1 MAKIVLDNIA
11 HTYNPEDKSPL
22 FALQQMSLSWDDGGR
37 YALLGPSG
45 CGKTTLL
52 RCICGLEE
60 LDSGKI
66 LLNGDDITKIPAE
79 ERGIGLLFQKPVLYP
94 HLTVSGN
101 LSLASFNNHDKALAE
116 VGLPNFEGRDVD
128 TLSGGE
134 GQRVAL
140 ARALLANPNVLLLD
154 EPFSALDLDMSI
166 KLINE
171 VRALLKDRSCP
182 AILVTHNIEEAKL
195 FSDRMIDLSKI

>member
-1 MAKIVLDNIA
+1 MLSCLNLSKKYGKILFNELNI
-11 HTYNPEDKSPL
+11 
-22 FALQQMSLSWDDGGR
+22 SLEKGEIL
-37 YALLGPSG
+37 AIIGPSG

-66 LLNGDDITKIPAE
+66 LLNGDDITKIPGE
-79 ERGIGLLFQKPVLYP
+79 ERGIGLLFQKPGLYP

-116 VGLPNFEGRDVD
+116 VGLPNFEDRDVD

-166 KLINE
+166 KLIND
-171 VRALLKDRSCP
+171 VRALLKDRSCS

-195 FSDRMIDLSKI
+195 FSDRMIDLSKV

>member
-1 MAKIVLDNIA
+1 MLSCLNLSKKYGKILFNELNINLEKGEILA
-11 HTYNPEDKSPL
+11 II
-22 FALQQMSLSWDDGGR
+22 
-37 YALLGPSG
+37 GPSG

-66 LLNGDDITKIPAE
+66 MLNGVDLTKIPAE

-94 HLTVSGN
+94 HLSVSGN
-101 LSLASFNNHDKALAE
+101 LSLGSLNNHDKALVE
-116 VGLPNFEGRDVD
+116 VGLPNFEDRDVD

-166 KLINE
+166 KLISD

-195 FSDRMIDLSKI
+195 FSDRMIDLSKV

>member
-1 MAKIVLDNIA
+1 MLSCLNLSKKYGKILFNELNINLEKGEILA
-11 HTYNPEDKSPL
+11 II
-22 FALQQMSLSWDDGGR
+22 
-37 YALLGPSG
+37 GPSG

-66 LLNGDDITKIPAE
+66 LLNGGDITKIPAE

-101 LSLASFNNHDKALAE
+101 LSLASFNNHDKALVE
-116 VGLPNFEGRDVD
+116 VGLPNFEDRDVD

-166 KLINE
+166 KLISD
-171 VRALLKDRSCP
+171 VRDLLKDRSCP

-195 FSDRMIDLSKI
+195 FSDRMIDLSKV

>member
-1 MAKIVLDNIA
+1 MLSCLNLSKKYGKILFNELNINLEKGEILA
-11 HTYNPEDKSPL
+11 II
-22 FALQQMSLSWDDGGR
+22 
-37 YALLGPSG
+37 GPSG
-45 CGKTTLL
+45 SGKTTLL

-101 LSLASFNNHDKALAE
+101 LSLASFNNHDKALVE
-116 VGLPNFEGRDVD
+116 VGLPNFEDRDVD

-166 KLINE
+166 KLIND
-171 VRALLKDRSCP
+171 VRALLKYRSCP

>member
-1 MAKIVLDNIA
+1 MLSCLNLSKKYGKI
-11 HTYNPEDKSPL
+11 L
-22 FALQQMSLSWDDGGR
+22 FNELSINLEKGEIL
-37 YALLGPSG
+37 AIIGPSG

-166 KLINE
+166 KLIND

>member
-1 MAKIVLDNIA
+1 MLSCLNLSKKYGKILFNELNINLEKGEILA
-11 HTYNPEDKSPL
+11 II
-22 FALQQMSLSWDDGGR
+22 
-37 YALLGPSG
+37 GPSG

-66 LLNGDDITKIPAE
+66 LLNGDDITKFPAE

-101 LSLASFNNHDKALAE
+101 LSLASFNNHDKALVE
-116 VGLPNFEGRDVD
+116 VGLPNFEDRDVD

-166 KLINE
+166 KLIND

>member
-1 MAKIVLDNIA
+1 MLSCLNLSKKYGKILFNELNINLEKGEILA
-11 HTYNPEDKSPL
+11 II
-22 FALQQMSLSWDDGGR
+22 
-37 YALLGPSG
+37 GPSG

-60 LDSGKI
+60 LDSGNI

-101 LSLASFNNHDKALAE
+101 LSLASFNNHDKALVE
-116 VGLPNFEGRDVD
+116 VGLPNFEDRDVD

-166 KLINE
+166 KLIND

-182 AILVTHNIEEAKL
+182 SILVTHNIEEAKL
-195 FSDRMIDLSKI
+195 FSDRMIDLSKM

>member
-1 MAKIVLDNIA
+1 MLSCLNLSKKYGKILFNELNINLEKGEILA
-11 HTYNPEDKSPL
+11 II
-22 FALQQMSLSWDDGGR
+22 
-37 YALLGPSG
+37 GPSG

-101 LSLASFNNHDKALAE
+101 LSLASFNNHDKALVE
-116 VGLPNFEGRDVD
+116 VGLPNFEDRDVD

-166 KLINE
+166 KLIND

>member
-1 MAKIVLDNIA
+1 MLSCLNLSKKYGKILFNELNINLEKGEILA
-11 HTYNPEDKSPL
+11 II
-22 FALQQMSLSWDDGGR
+22 
-37 YALLGPSG
+37 GPSG

-101 LSLASFNNHDKALAE
+101 LSLASFYNHDKALVE
-116 VGLPNFEGRDVD
+116 VGLPNFEDRDVD

-166 KLINE
+166 KLIND
-171 VRALLKDRSCP
+171 VRALLKGRSCP

-195 FSDRMIDLSKI
+195 FSDRMIDLSKV

>member
-1 MAKIVLDNIA
+1 MLSCLNLSKKYGKILFNELNINLEKGEILA
-11 HTYNPEDKSPL
+11 II
-22 FALQQMSLSWDDGGR
+22 
-37 YALLGPSG
+37 GPSG

-101 LSLASFNNHDKALAE
+101 LSLASFNNHDKALVE
-116 VGLPNFEGRDVD
+116 VGLPNFEDRDVD

-166 KLINE
+166 KLIND

-195 FSDRMIDLSKI
+195 FSDRMIDLSKM

>member
-1 MAKIVLDNIA
+1 MLSCLNLSKKYGKILFNELNINLEKGEILA
-11 HTYNPEDKSPL
+11 II
-22 FALQQMSLSWDDGGR
+22 
-37 YALLGPSG
+37 GPSG

-66 LLNGDDITKIPAE
+66 LLNGADITKLPAE

-101 LSLASFNNHDKALAE
+101 LSLASFNNHDKALVE
-116 VGLPNFEGRDVD
+116 VGLPNFEDRDVD

-154 EPFSALDLDMSI
+154 EPFSALDIDMSI
-166 KLINE
+166 KLIND
-171 VRALLKDRSCP
+171 VRALLKDRSCS

-195 FSDRMIDLSKI
+195 FSDRMIDLSKV

>member
-1 MAKIVLDNIA
+1 MLNCLNLSKKYGKILFNELNINLEKGEILA
-11 HTYNPEDKSPL
+11 IT
-22 FALQQMSLSWDDGGR
+22 
-37 YALLGPSG
+37 GPSG

-66 LLNGDDITKIPAE
+66 MLNGVDLTKIPAE

-94 HLTVSGN
+94 HLSVSGN
-101 LSLASFNNHDKALAE
+101 LSLASLNNHDKALVE
-116 VGLPNFEGRDVD
+116 VGLPNFEDRDVD

-166 KLINE
+166 KLIND

-195 FSDRMIDLSKI
+195 FSDRMIDLSNI

>member
-1 MAKIVLDNIA
+1 MLSCLNLSKKYGKILFNELNINLEKGEILA
-11 HTYNPEDKSPL
+11 II
-22 FALQQMSLSWDDGGR
+22 
-37 YALLGPSG
+37 GPSG

-101 LSLASFNNHDKALAE
+101 LSLASFNNHDKVLVE
-116 VGLPNFEGRDVD
+116 VGLPNFEDRDVD

-166 KLINE
+166 KLIND

>member
-1 MAKIVLDNIA
+1 MLSCLNLSKKYGKILFNELNINLEKGEILA
-11 HTYNPEDKSPL
+11 II
-22 FALQQMSLSWDDGGR
+22 
-37 YALLGPSG
+37 GPSG

-101 LSLASFNNHDKALAE
+101 LSLASFNNHDKALVE
-116 VGLPNFEGRDVD
+116 VGLPNFEDRDVD

-166 KLINE
+166 KLIGD
-171 VRALLKDRSCP
+171 VRALLKGRSCP

-195 FSDRMIDLSKI
+195 FSDRMIDLSKV

>member
-1 MAKIVLDNIA
+1 MLSCLNLSKKYGKILFNELNINLEKGEILA
-11 HTYNPEDKSPL
+11 VI
-22 FALQQMSLSWDDGGR
+22 
-37 YALLGPSG
+37 GPSG

-101 LSLASFNNHDKALAE
+101 LSLASFNNHDKALVE
-116 VGLPNFEGRDVD
+116 VGLPNFEDRDVD

-166 KLINE
+166 KLIND

-195 FSDRMIDLSKI
+195 FSDRMIDLSKV

>member
-1 MAKIVLDNIA
+1 MLSCLNLSKKYGKILFNELNINLEKGEILA
-11 HTYNPEDKSPL
+11 II
-22 FALQQMSLSWDDGGR
+22 
-37 YALLGPSG
+37 GPSG

-101 LSLASFNNHDKALAE
+101 LSLASFNNHDKALVE
-116 VGLPNFEGRDVD
+116 VGLPNFEDRDVD

-166 KLINE
+166 KLISD
-171 VRALLKDRSCP
+171 VRALLKDRSCS

-195 FSDRMIDLSKI
+195 FSDRMIDLSKV

>member
-1 MAKIVLDNIA
+1 MLSCLNLSKKYGKILFNELNINLEKGEILA
-11 HTYNPEDKSPL
+11 II
-22 FALQQMSLSWDDGGR
+22 
-37 YALLGPSG
+37 GPSG

>member
-1 MAKIVLDNIA
+1 MLSCLNLSKKYGKILFNELNINLEKGEILA
-11 HTYNPEDKSPL
+11 II
-22 FALQQMSLSWDDGGR
+22 
-37 YALLGPSG
+37 GPSG

-101 LSLASFNNHDKALAE
+101 LSLASFNNHDKALVE

-166 KLINE
+166 KLIND

>member
-1 MAKIVLDNIA
+1 MLSCLNLSKKYGKILFNELNINLEKGEILA
-11 HTYNPEDKSPL
+11 VI
-22 FALQQMSLSWDDGGR
+22 
-37 YALLGPSG
+37 GPSG

-101 LSLASFNNHDKALAE
+101 LSLASFNNHDKALVE
-116 VGLPNFEGRDVD
+116 VGLPNFEDRDVD

-166 KLINE
+166 KLIND
-171 VRALLKDRSCP
+171 VRALLKDRSCS
-182 AILVTHNIEEAKL
+182 AILVTHNICL
-195 FSDRMIDLSKI
+195 LYTSPSPRDRQKSRMPSSA

>member
-1 MAKIVLDNIA
+1 M
-11 HTYNPEDKSPL
+11 
-22 FALQQMSLSWDDGGR
+22 
-37 YALLGPSG
+37 
-45 CGKTTLL
+45 
-52 RCICGLEE
+52 
-60 LDSGKI
+60 
-66 LLNGDDITKIPAE
+66 
-79 ERGIGLLFQKPVLYP
+79 
-94 HLTVSGN
+94 
-101 LSLASFNNHDKALAE
+101 
-116 VGLPNFEGRDVD
+116 PNFEDRDVD

-166 KLINE
+166 KLIND
-171 VRALLKDRSCP
+171 VRALLKGRSCP

>member
-1 MAKIVLDNIA
+1 MLSCLNLSKKYGKILFNELNINLEKGEILA
-11 HTYNPEDKSPL
+11 II
-22 FALQQMSLSWDDGGR
+22 
-37 YALLGPSG
+37 GPSG

-66 LLNGDDITKIPAE
+66 LLNGDDITKIPTE

-101 LSLASFNNHDKALAE
+101 LSLASFNNHDKALVE
-116 VGLPNFEGRDVD
+116 VGLPNFEDRDVD

-166 KLINE
+166 RLIND
-171 VRALLKDRSCP
+171 VRFLLKDRSCP

>member
-1 MAKIVLDNIA
+1 MLSCLNLSKKYGKVLFNELNINLEKGEILA
-11 HTYNPEDKSPL
+11 II
-22 FALQQMSLSWDDGGR
+22 
-37 YALLGPSG
+37 GPSG

-66 LLNGDDITKIPAE
+66 LLNGADITKIPAE

-101 LSLASFNNHDKALAE
+101 LSLASFNNHDKALVE
-116 VGLPNFEGRDVD
+116 VGLPNFEDRDVD

-154 EPFSALDLDMSI
+154 EPFSALDLDMST
-166 KLINE
+166 KLIND
-171 VRALLKDRSCP
+171 VRALLKDRSCS

-195 FSDRMIDLSKI
+195 FSDRMIDLSKV

>member
-1 MAKIVLDNIA
+1 MLSCLNLSKKYGKILFNGLNINLEKGEILA
-11 HTYNPEDKSPL
+11 II
-22 FALQQMSLSWDDGGR
+22 
-37 YALLGPSG
+37 GPSG

-101 LSLASFNNHDKALAE
+101 LSLASFNNHDKALVE
-116 VGLPNFEGRDVD
+116 VGLPNFEDRDVD

-166 KLINE
+166 KLIND

>member
-1 MAKIVLDNIA
+1 MLSCLNLSKKYGKILFNELNINLEKGEILA
-11 HTYNPEDKSPL
+11 II
-22 FALQQMSLSWDDGGR
+22 
-37 YALLGPSG
+37 GPSG

-101 LSLASFNNHDKALAE
+101 LSLASFNNHDKALVE
-116 VGLPNFEGRDVD
+116 VGLPNFEDRDVD

-154 EPFSALDLDMSI
+154 EPFSALDLEMSI
-166 KLINE
+166 KLISD

>member
-1 MAKIVLDNIA
+1 MLSCLNLSKKYGKILFNELNINLEKGEILA
-11 HTYNPEDKSPL
+11 II
-22 FALQQMSLSWDDGGR
+22 
-37 YALLGPSG
+37 GPSG
-45 CGKTTLL
+45 CVKTTLL

-101 LSLASFNNHDKALAE
+101 LSLASFNNHDKALVE
-116 VGLPNFEGRDVD
+116 VGLPNFEDRDVD

-166 KLINE
+166 KLIND

-195 FSDRMIDLSKI
+195 FSDRMIDLSKV

>member
-1 MAKIVLDNIA
+1 MLSCLNLSKKYGKILFNELNINLEKGEILA
-11 HTYNPEDKSPL
+11 II
-22 FALQQMSLSWDDGGR
+22 
-37 YALLGPSG
+37 GPSG

-66 LLNGDDITKIPAE
+66 LLNGDDITKVPAE

-101 LSLASFNNHDKALAE
+101 LSLASFNNHGKALVE
-116 VGLPNFEGRDVD
+116 VGLPNFEDRDVD

-140 ARALLANPNVLLLD
+140 ARALLANPSVLLLD

-166 KLINE
+166 RLISD

>member
-1 MAKIVLDNIA
+1 MLSCLNLSKKYGKILFNELNINLEKGEILA
-11 HTYNPEDKSPL
+11 VI
-22 FALQQMSLSWDDGGR
+22 
-37 YALLGPSG
+37 GPSG

-166 KLINE
+166 RLIND
-171 VRALLKDRSCP
+171 VRFLLKDRSCP

-195 FSDRMIDLSKI
+195 FSDRMIDLSKV

>member
-1 MAKIVLDNIA
+1 MLSCLNLSKKYGKILFNELNINLEKGEILA
-11 HTYNPEDKSPL
+11 VI
-22 FALQQMSLSWDDGGR
+22 
-37 YALLGPSG
+37 GPSG

-66 LLNGDDITKIPAE
+66 LLNGADITKIPAE

-94 HLTVSGN
+94 HLSVSGN
-101 LSLASFNNHDKALAE
+101 LSLASLNNHDKALVE
-116 VGLPNFEGRDVD
+116 VGLPNFEDRDVD

-166 KLINE
+166 KLIND
-171 VRALLKDRSCP
+171 VRALLKDRSCS
-182 AILVTHNIEEAKL
+182 AILVTHNIEEAEL
-195 FSDRMIDLSKI
+195 FSDRMIDLSKV

>member
-1 MAKIVLDNIA
+1 MLNCLNLSKKYSKILFNELNINLEKGEILA
-11 HTYNPEDKSPL
+11 II
-22 FALQQMSLSWDDGGR
+22 
-37 YALLGPSG
+37 GPSG

-94 HLTVSGN
+94 HLSVSGN
-101 LSLASFNNHDKALAE
+101 LSLASFDNHDKALAE
-116 VGLPNFEGRDVD
+116 VGLPNFEDRDVD

-166 KLINE
+166 KLISD
-171 VRALLKDRSCP
+171 VRVLLKDRSCP

>member
-1 MAKIVLDNIA
+1 MLSCLNLSKKYGKILFNELNINLEKGEILA
-11 HTYNPEDKSPL
+11 II
-22 FALQQMSLSWDDGGR
+22 
-37 YALLGPSG
+37 GPSG

-101 LSLASFNNHDKALAE
+101 LSLASFNNHEKALVE
-116 VGLPNFEGRDVD
+116 VGLPNFEDRDVD

-166 KLINE
+166 KLISD

-195 FSDRMIDLSKI
+195 FSDRMVDLSKV